1 MCDNCVVIFGSK
13 SSVAERYLEVTQC
26 PICDTEAPLAVRQLP
41 PTKGPNILSLDGGGI
56 RGIQQLGLLRSLE
69 KRLGGDRLT
78 GVFDL
83 CVGTSVGMFGLSI
96 CLVVVESALS
106 RAFLTFTSAGA
117 LNIMDL
123 VFNHSSADSSFRRF
137 PDLARKIFQQPAK
150 PVKALKGLAWIR
162 GLKRVLLDGKY
173 DEQVLEETLKAALG
187 PDRRIFD
194 VDTTCGTGSRV
205 AIIAS
210 RISDGKAC
218 LLTNYRGIGRHAG
231 MSAYEF
237 LMPQSQDQNP
247 LLWEVYVITYL
258 SVARPLS
265 WIESI

>member
-1 MCDNCVVIFGSK
+1 
-13 SSVAERYLEVTQC
+13 
-26 PICDTEAPLAVRQLP
+26 
-41 PTKGPNILSLDGGGI
+41 LSLDGGGI

-96 CLVVVESALS
+96 CLVVVESALN

-150 PVKALKGLAWIR
+150 PVQALKGLAWFR
-162 GLKRVLLDGKY
+162 GLKRLLLDGKY

-218 LLTNYRGIGRHAG
+218 LLANYRGIGRHGG

-237 LMPQSQDQNP
+237 LMPQSQTQNP
-247 LLWEVYVITYL
+247 LLWEVYVITCL

-265 WIESI
+265 EATFMDRINLTIIQCTVQRGCSRVSPNPTGNERC